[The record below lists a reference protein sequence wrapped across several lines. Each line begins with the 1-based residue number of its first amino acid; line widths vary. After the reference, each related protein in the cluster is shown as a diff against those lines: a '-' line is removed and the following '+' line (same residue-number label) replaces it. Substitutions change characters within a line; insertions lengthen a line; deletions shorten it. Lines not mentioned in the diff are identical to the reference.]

1 MAKLT
6 AAAGTERARGPE
18 PALLELFSDL
28 AEGRIAALE
37 ALYDALAD
45 DVHGLALWRTG
56 SAADAADV
64 VQEVFVRLAQ
74 AGKALRRVR
83 DPRGWVRTMAHRAA
97 VDVHRKR
104 SRRGEEPIESA
115 PFLEAPQVAPE
126 ERLDAERVSELLR
139 ELPAKQREALY
150 LHVHAGCTFAEV
162 GRATGV
168 PTFTAAS
175 RCRLALKKLRGLM
188 ETRR

>member
-1 MAKLT
+1 MAKQT
-6 AAAGTERARGPE
+6 AAAGTERERGPE
-18 PALLELFSDL
+18 RALLELLADL
-28 AEGRIAALE
+28 ADGRIAALE

-64 VQEVFVRLAQ
+64 VQEVFVTLAQ
-74 AGKALRRVR
+74 AGEALRRVR
-83 DPRGWVRTMAHRAA
+83 DPRGWIRTMAHRAA

-104 SRRGEEPIESA
+104 SRRGEEPLEAA
-115 PFLEAPQVAPE
+115 PFLEAPEAAPE
-126 ERLDAERVSELLR
+126 RRLDAERVSALLH
-139 ELPAKQREALY
+139 ELPPAQREALY

-175 RCRLALKKLRGLM
+175 RCRLALKKLRVLM
-188 ETRR
+188 ETKR

>member
-1 MAKLT
+1 MAKHT
-6 AAAGTERARGPE
+6 AAAGIERERGPE
-18 PALLELFSDL
+18 RALVELFSEL
-28 AEGRIAALE
+28 ADGRIAALE

-64 VQEVFVRLAQ
+64 VQEVFVALAQ
-74 AGKALRRVR
+74 AGEALRRVR

-104 SRRGEEPIESA
+104 SRRGEEPLEAA
-115 PFLEAPQVAPE
+115 PFLEAAPE
-126 ERLDAERVSELLR
+126 APERRLDAEKVSQLLH
-139 ELPAKQREALY
+139 ELPPAQREALY
-150 LHVHAGCTFAEV
+150 LHHAGCTFAEV

-175 RCRLALKKLRGLM
+175 RCRLALKKLRALM
-188 ETRR
+188 ETKR

>member
-1 MAKLT
+1 MANLT
-6 AAAGTERARGPE
+6 AAAGTERERGPE
-18 PALLELFSDL
+18 PALLELFSEL
-28 AEGRIAALE
+28 AGGRIAALE

-74 AGKALRRVR
+74 AGQALRRVR

-104 SRRGEEPIESA
+104 SRRGEEPIETV

-126 ERLDAERVSELLR
+126 RRLDAERVSELLH

>member
-1 MAKLT
+1 MAKDT
-6 AAAGTERARGPE
+6 AAAGIERERGPE
-18 PALLELFSDL
+18 KALVELFSEL
-28 AEGRIAALE
+28 ADGRIAALE

-64 VQEVFVRLAQ
+64 LQEVFVTLAQ
-74 AGKALRRVR
+74 AGQALKRVR

-104 SRRGEEPIESA
+104 SRRGEEPLDAA
-115 PFLEAPQVAPE
+115 PFLEAAPE
-126 ERLDAERVSELLR
+126 APERRLDAEKVSELLN
-139 ELPAKQREALY
+139 ELPPAQREALY
-150 LHVHAGCTFAEV
+150 LHVHAGSTFAEV

-175 RCRLALKKLRGLM
+175 RCRLALKKLRALL
-188 ETRR
+188 EVKR

>member
-1 MAKLT
+1 MAKQT
-6 AAAGTERARGPE
+6 AAAGTERVKGPE
-18 PALLELFSDL
+18 PALLELFTEL
-28 AEGRIAALE
+28 ADGRIAALE

-74 AGKALRRVR
+74 AGQALKRVR

-104 SRRGEEPIESA
+104 SRRGEEPIDTV

-126 ERLDAERVSELLR
+126 RRLDAERVSELLH
-139 ELPAKQREALY
+139 ELPAQQREALY

-175 RCRLALKKLRGLM
+175 RCRLALKKLRVLM
-188 ETRR
+188 ETKR